1 MWVLCWQSVV
11 RMWGLCW
18 FCPQKAPTYCL
29 SCHCTTAP
37 KISQNANL
45 IFNTISAKIRS
56 CVSRDRWHLWRI
68 WKGYRHGLLLFQEEH
83 HVSVQKVSHEHFSKA
98 YFTSAI
104 LILGTFE
111 WLLSDSSHRWYLNNL
126 YYNVSSY
133 PNSWEL
139 AENLKVFKTSHKACS
154 LFQFG
159 GLMGLCLGFSFL
171 SFIEVIY
178 WVTYR
183 LARNATN

>member
-1 MWVLCWQSVV
+1 MIQPKKRTRGGGGPKSQKFCERNKWMPPKETSDHAKRVW
-11 RMWGLCW
+11 WW
-18 FCPQKAPTYCL
+18 FELLVSIHKIIFPSNYFVTLTVFLRGPEIPEYVAKRVQDNERRYITNNKVNMNWPDT
-29 SCHCTTAP
+29 

-111 WLLSDSSHRWYLNNL
+111 WLLSDSSHRWY
-126 YYNVSSY
+126 
-133 PNSWEL
+133 
-139 AENLKVFKTSHKACS
+139 
-154 LFQFG
+154 
-159 GLMGLCLGFSFL
+159 
-171 SFIEVIY
+171 
-178 WVTYR
+178 
-183 LARNATN
+183 